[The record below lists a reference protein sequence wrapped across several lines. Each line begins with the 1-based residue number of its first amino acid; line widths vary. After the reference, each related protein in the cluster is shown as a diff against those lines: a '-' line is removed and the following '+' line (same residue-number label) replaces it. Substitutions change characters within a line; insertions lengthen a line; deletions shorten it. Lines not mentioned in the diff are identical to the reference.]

1 MLSYVCLLRL
11 LLPAGLTD
19 PDPDA
24 GIGVL
29 TILLACAQVT
39 ELAIMHCAG
48 ATLAAQQGLHQ
59 AYALYT
65 HSRRQVVDKM
75 YPYGG

>member
-11 LLPAGLTD
+11 LLPAALT
-19 PDPDA
+19 DPDA

-39 ELAIMHCAG
+39 GLVIIHCAG
-48 ATLAAQQGLHQ
+48 ATLEA
-59 AYALYT
+59 
-65 HSRRQVVDKM
+65 
-75 YPYGG
+75 